1 MPPRTRREAPRC
13 RDARIHKHLL
23 LAREYRAKWPAYLA
37 EGDLRQAGAKGWG
50 TVAQLTKA
58 VATLRGWEHYD
69 HVAIREAVQ
78 AVAAEMPDMAEHV
91 RRGLNAAESLHGN
104 FYEGHLGQAQTAFN
118 LSEIVPLLDTLWER
132 IPAEYT
138 GGGSFAEWVEQVEP
152 DTAPA
157 A

>member
-1 MPPRTRREAPRC
+1 M
-13 RDARIHKHLL
+13 
-23 LAREYRAKWPAYLA
+23 
-37 EGDLRQAGAKGWG
+37 RQAGEKGWG

-78 AVAAEMPDMAEHV
+78 AVAAEMPDLAEHV

-104 FYEGHLGQAQTAFN
+104 FYAGHLDRDQTTFN

-138 GGGSFAEWVEQVEP
+138 GGGSFAEWVEQAVG
-152 DTAPA
+152 PA
-157 A
+157 V